1 MTNEIQIFQNEQ
13 FGNLRVIDKDTQP
26 WFVASDVSEILGY
39 RSAYDM
45 TRILEDYEKDTHPV
59 RTPGGVQQ
67 VTIISESGLY
77 YCIMRSNK
85 ETAKEFRKWV
95 TTDVLPNIRKFG
107 FYMTDNLLEKTLKD
121 PNFLITI
128 LTKYK
133 EEKEKN
139 EMLLHQGKLY
149 TATEIAKELG
159 FRSAQELNEDL
170 RKRGIQYK
178 VNNTWVLAADY
189 AEKGYTSIKQD
200 VLENGK
206 VIYDRKWTGLGR
218 EFLLKLYTKEGA
230 NSDSNS

>member
-26 WFVASDVSEILGY
+26 WFVANDVSEILGY

-95 TTDVLPNIRKFG
+95 TTDVLPSIRKYG
-107 FYMTDNLLEKTLKD
+107 LYMTDNLLEKTLKD

-178 VNNTWVLAADY
+178 VNNTWVLTADY

-218 EFLLKLYTKEGA
+218 EFLLKLYNK
-230 NSDSNS
+230 